1 MIRARNS
8 GVALRRLLLTL
19 LAATIPIAV
28 GADARAQ
35 VRVRTEI
42 VRPHSAITERD
53 IAPPLSD
60 PATDPATLGKA
71 LAAPETRARGPVCP
85 EIVADSARLPPAVA
99 RTRERILAA
108 ARTGRLEALL
118 GVMQANETMPIF
130 SLGDDKEPMLYWR
143 SNYPDSGGV
152 EALATLI
159 GVLETPFVHV
169 DAGTPQEMYL
179 WPYFARVPLKTLMPQ
194 QKVELFRLVTGA
206 DYKAMLDDGAYNFY
220 RVGISAD
227 GGWRF
232 FVSGD

>member
-1 MIRARNS
+1 M
-8 GVALRRLLLTL
+8 RRLLLML
-19 LAATIPIAV
+19 LAAIVPIAI

-42 VRPHSAITERD
+42 VRPHSDISEKD

-60 PATDPATLGKA
+60 PATLGKA
-71 LAAPETRARGPVCP
+71 LAPPETRTRGPACP
-85 EIVADSARLPPAVA
+85 EIVADIARLPPAVA
-99 RTRERILAA
+99 RMRERILAA
-108 ARTGRLEALL
+108 AHTGRLDAVL

-152 EALATLI
+152 EVLATLI
-159 GVLETPFVHV
+159 GVLETGFVHV
-169 DAGTPQEMYL
+169 DVGTPQEMYL
-179 WPYFARVPLKTLMPQ
+179 WPYFARVPLKELMPQ

-220 RVGISAD
+220 RVGIGVD
-227 GGWRF
+227 GAWRF
-232 FVSGD
+232 FVAGD

>member
-1 MIRARNS
+1 M
-8 GVALRRLLLTL
+8 RRLLLTL
-19 LAATIPIAV
+19 LAATIPIAI

-42 VRPHSAITERD
+42 VRPHSPIVEKD
-53 IAPPLSD
+53 IAPPL
-60 PATDPATLGKA
+60 PDPATLAKA
-71 LAAPETRARGPVCP
+71 LAAPVARAQGPLCP
-85 EIVADSARLPPAVA
+85 EIVADIARLPPAVA
-99 RTRERILAA
+99 RTRERLLAA
-108 ARTGRLEALL
+108 ARTGRLDALL

-152 EALATLI
+152 EVLATLI

-179 WPYFARVPLKTLMPQ
+179 WPYFVRVPLKTLIPQ

-206 DYKAMLDDGAYNFY
+206 DYKAMLDDGTYNFY
-220 RVGISAD
+220 RVGIGPD
-227 GGWRF
+227 GAWRF
-232 FVSGD
+232 FVAGD